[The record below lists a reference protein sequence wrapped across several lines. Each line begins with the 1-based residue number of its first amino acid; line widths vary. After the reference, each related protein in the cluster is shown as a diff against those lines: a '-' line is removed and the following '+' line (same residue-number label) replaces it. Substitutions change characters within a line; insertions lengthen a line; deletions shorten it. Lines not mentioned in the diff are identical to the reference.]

1 MDYCEA
7 KNRDHIGNDSHN
19 DTADTDGHRII
30 GNSAKDLAA
39 NDNVH
44 DGKAA
49 TDKNVEDRRQFGTPE
64 TKRVSRAGDLA

>member
-7 KNRDHIGNDSHN
+7 KDRDHVGNDSYD
-19 DTADTDGHRII
+19 DTAHTDGHRII
-30 GNSAKDLAA
+30 GNSAEDLAA

-49 TDKNVEDRRQFGTPE
+49 TNKNIEDRRQFGTPE
-64 TKRVSRAGDLA
+64 TKGVSRAGDLA

>member
-7 KNRDHIGNDSHN
+7 KDRDHIGNDSHN
-19 DTADTDGHRII
+19 DTADAYGHCII

-39 NDNVH
+39 NDDVH

-49 TDKNVEDRRQFGTPE
+49 TDEDVEDRRQFGTPE